1 MIDCTFEKSNSSD
14 TSGFC
19 LEDVWTIR
27 SLVMQEE
34 SHAYFRNPSHLINS
48 LDARKYDTKSHVLDP
63 QWAKNNYKISA
74 KRVNYKIER
83 LIVYHGTQIHHT
95 HKDQMDFLTLK
106 PPPWLSFRFCSQ
118 FLMDNP
124 MLWSKCL
131 ISFVCKE

>member
-1 MIDCTFEKSNSSD
+1 MSGRSALLFYVCTARK
-14 TSGFC
+14 
-19 LEDVWTIR
+19 
-27 SLVMQEE
+27 E

-95 HKDQMDFLTLK
+95 TWVIRQYSIYFTNYLITRFREYFSKEQDLIPDQ
-106 PPPWLSFRFCSQ
+106 
-118 FLMDNP
+118 
-124 MLWSKCL
+124 
-131 ISFVCKE
+131 

>member
-1 MIDCTFEKSNSSD
+1 MYICTARK
-14 TSGFC
+14 
-19 LEDVWTIR
+19 
-27 SLVMQEE
+27 E

-118 FLMDNP
+118 FLMDTP
-124 MLWSKCL
+124 VVVQMFDFLC
-131 ISFVCKE
+131 V

>member
-48 LDARKYDTKSHVLDP
+48 LDARKYDRVGTKSHVLESGSTMGKKL
-63 QWAKNNYKISA
+63 QKKCK
-74 KRVNYKIER
+74 KRETCWV
-83 LIVYHGTQIHHT
+83 
-95 HKDQMDFLTLK
+95 
-106 PPPWLSFRFCSQ
+106 
-118 FLMDNP
+118 
-124 MLWSKCL
+124 
-131 ISFVCKE
+131 